1 MSIPVGV
8 SKLPVK
14 GGAASLANPLSISLQ
29 LPTATALPLTDNHLL
44 STSYALGTVYRSP
57 QMSPQTILP
66 PMVL

>member
-1 MSIPVGV
+1 M
-8 SKLPVK
+8 
-14 GGAASLANPLSISLQ
+14 ANPLSISLQ

-44 STSYALGTVYRSP
+44 NTSYVLGTVYRSP